1 VCSENKGTKD
11 YKKSSSSSTC
21 ETTLAMMGSPKVNTI
36 MKVGCPADCAK
47 AKGFKVIGTGPFS
60 EFASICRA
68 AVYSGAI
75 NDVEG
80 GLVEVKVVSG

>member
-1 VCSENKGTKD
+1 
-11 YKKSSSSSTC
+11 
-21 ETTLAMMGSPKVNTI
+21 MMGSPKVNTI
-36 MKVGCPADCAK
+36 LKIGCPADCAK

-60 EFASICRA
+60 EFSSICRA

-80 GLVEVKVVSG
+80 GLVEVKVVAGRETYKEGETNDI